1 VEQGFGPYLE
11 IARIQ
16 SEINKMFDVLL
27 EMRQDDTAH
36 ELSSWIPSVDVC
48 QNADGLLLRCDL
60 PGVLFDTLKLAAHSG
75 ALIITG
81 ERHRATAPSNAKFVC
96 VERVS
101 GMFRRVVPLAG
112 AFNTRDAKA
121 VLVDGVLEVFFP
133 KVSNRRGEEV
143 VIPVAVQKGR
153 S

>member
-1 VEQGFGPYLE
+1 MEQQFGPYLE

-27 EMRQDDTAH
+27 EMRQDDNAQQ
-36 ELSSWIPSVDVC
+36 LSTWIPSVDVC
-48 QNADGLLLRCDL
+48 QNSQGLLLRCDL
-60 PGVLFDTLKLAAHSG
+60 PGVAFETLKLAAHSG

-81 ERHRATAPSNAKFVC
+81 ERHRQPAPANAKFLC

-112 AFNTRDAKA
+112 AFNTRDARA
-121 VLVDGVLEVFFP
+121 VLNDGVLEVFFP

-153 S
+153 Q

>member
-1 VEQGFGPYLE
+1 MEQNFGPYLE

-27 EMRQDDTAH
+27 EMRQDETTP

-48 QNADGLLLRCDL
+48 QNSEGLLLRCDL
-60 PGVLFDTLKLAAHSG
+60 PGVAFESLKLAAHSG

-81 ERHRATAPSNAKFVC
+81 ERHRQPAPANAKFVC

-101 GMFRRVVPLAG
+101 GKFRRVVPLSG
-112 AFNTRDAKA
+112 AFNTRDARA
-121 VLVDGVLEVFFP
+121 MMDDGVLEVFFP

-143 VIPVAVQKGR
+143 VIPVAIQKGR
-153 S
+153 T